1 MQTVTKSMIV
11 KALRGLGLKDGIILT
26 AHSSLASFGN
36 VQGGAATIVD
46 ALIEIVGETG
56 TLLMPSLPAGS
67 PYNFRNT
74 PTGMGAVAEHF
85 RKMRGVMRSLCPCV
99 PAAAYGPRAKEFVEN
114 HHTCKS
120 PYIGGPYD
128 MAAIAGGYVLLL
140 GVDQDRNTLLHC
152 AEAYTRMP
160 YMNSKEAKY
169 VDKKGNVQLYRG
181 TLYAGPHRNFIGIE
195 PFLRAAGLIKKIKIG
210 NCVARLMDGKKLL
223 DFCVAQL
230 KKDPTLFLTKNDGYY
245 GGVRQRGLVRA
256 AKISREEDFILAAR
270 TSTVGP
276 NMEETLWQA
285 QRAGVSALEID
296 RVNGRDITKLR
307 KGELGWLSARIKE
320 RNLKV
325 ALVRTNILTEEAFT
339 KSLHAAQTLHAQAVI
354 APLTGTLQ
362 LLKERAKEA
371 KKADVQLLLE
381 NVAISSAAAKD
392 LLDNLGK
399 EVALAF
405 NPANFAAAGELAF
418 LGAYRKLRRHV
429 RYVAISDATADGQ
442 PCVPGNGNGEVKEI
456 MSILRCASFDGY
468 FSLACNPGA
477 NLDFATITD
486 AFYNLLDES

>member
-1 MQTVTKSMIV
+1 MIV
-11 KALRGLGLKDGIILT
+11 KALRGLGLKEGDILT
-26 AHSSLASFGN
+26 VHSSLASFGN

-46 ALIEIVGETG
+46 ALLETVGETG

-74 PTGMGAVAEHF
+74 PSGMGAVAEHF
-85 RKMRGVMRSLCPCV
+85 RKMRGVMRSICPCV
-99 PAAAYGPRAKEFVEN
+99 PAAAYGPHAKEFVEN

-128 MAAIAGGYVLLL
+128 LAAIAGGYVLLL

-152 AEAYTRMP
+152 AEAYARMP
-160 YMNSKEAKY
+160 YMNSTEAEY
-169 VDKKGNVQLYRG
+169 VDEKGNLQVYRT

-195 PFLRAAGLIKKIKIG
+195 PLLRAAGLINRTTIG
-210 NCVARLMDGKKLL
+210 NCVARLMNGKKLL

-230 KKDPTLFLTKNDGYY
+230 KKDPALFLTKNDGYHD
-245 GGVRQRGLVRA
+245 GIRQRGLVRA
-256 AKISREEDFILAAR
+256 ARISHEEDFTLVAR
-270 TSTVGP
+270 TSTAGP
-276 NMEETLWQA
+276 NMEETLRQA

-320 RNLKV
+320 CNLKV

-339 KSLHAAQTLHAQAVI
+339 KSLCAAQMLHARAVI

-362 LLKERAKEA
+362 LLKERANEA
-371 KKADVQLLLE
+371 KKAGVQLLLE
-381 NVAISSAAAKD
+381 NVAISSTAAND
-392 LLDNLGK
+392 LLDKLGE

-405 NPANFAAAGELAF
+405 NPANFAAAGESAF
-418 LGAYRKLRRHV
+418 LQSYRKLRRHI
-429 RYVAISDATADGQ
+429 RYVAITDATADGQ

-477 NLDFATITD
+477 NLDCTTITD
-486 AFYNLLDES
+486 AFYKLLDES